1 MAGEELD
8 KDTSASKEAKAA
20 VIDKT
25 PNEHQ
30 RTAQA
35 NFDKEDYATNN
46 QYGQD
51 LSGIKYKE
59 GIEDFYGDDASIGEN
74 DIKRMMDA
82 GYSSDDVYNFS
93 KKRGLNYNQHGQKY
107 MKGQGDYQIGK
118 GSDQWGDV
126 FGSSDKKESKESKES
141 VQTASAVNSGTGNAN
156 NNSASISSTINGN
169 NNNVDQSVTQNIN
182 NSRTYGGTNKSFT
195 YNGSTNGNNY
205 EDTPVSAGTIAGHF
219 YDGDSP
225 TKSAAFL
232 DRYTTMNDDYQK
244 SYENRGRAQTAI
256 NAASKNE
263 AIDFDQ
269 MDERIGD
276 RAKASRARSTVM
288 AGDIFGDMW
297 NYKAPDWRNPDKME
311 EVEAPDFKKL
321 GKI

>member
-1 MAGEELD
+1 MANTRMAGDELE
-8 KDTSASKEAKAA
+8 KDTPESKGAKAA
-20 VIDKT
+20 VVQAKDDNWNARAQRYEDEDRRESKLGAVDREKYGLEGYSDKDIFMSFKGD
-25 PNEHQ
+25 E
-30 RTAQA
+30 
-35 NFDKEDYATNN
+35 FGDKDYERLT
-46 QYGQD
+46 GKKF
-51 LSGIKYKE
+51 G
-59 GIEDFYGDDASIGEN
+59 GGDDDKPAEN
-74 DIKRMMDA
+74 NTQVEPQR
-82 GYSSDDVYNFS
+82 NT
-93 KKRGLNYNQHGQKY
+93 
-107 MKGQGDYQIGK
+107 
-118 GSDQWGDV
+118 
-126 FGSSDKKESKESKES
+126 
-141 VQTASAVNSGTGNAN
+141 VQAGTGNAN
-156 NNSASISSTINGN
+156 NNSASNSSTINGN
-169 NNNVDQSVTQNIN
+169 NNSVDQSITQSIN

-195 YNGSTNGNNY
+195 YNGSSNGNNY
-205 EDTPVSAGTIAGHF
+205 EDTPVSAGTMAGHF

-263 AIDFDQ
+263 AIDFDE
-269 MDERIGD
+269 MDQRIGD

-288 AGDIFGDMW
+288 AGEIFGDMW

>member
-1 MAGEELD
+1 MAGSNGTRMAGEKVAELEKDDNYAAREQRYEDEERRESKLGAVDREKYDLEGYSD
-8 KDTSASKEAKAA
+8 KDIFMSFKGDEFG
-20 VIDKT
+20 DK
-25 PNEHQ
+25 
-30 RTAQA
+30 
-35 NFDKEDYATNN
+35 DYKRLT
-46 QYGQD
+46 GKTF
-51 LSGIKYKE
+51 G
-59 GIEDFYGDDASIGEN
+59 GGDDDKSAENNTQGESQSN
-74 DIKRMMDA
+74 T
-82 GYSSDDVYNFS
+82 
-93 KKRGLNYNQHGQKY
+93 
-107 MKGQGDYQIGK
+107 
-118 GSDQWGDV
+118 
-126 FGSSDKKESKESKES
+126 
-141 VQTASAVNSGTGNAN
+141 VQAGTGNAN
-156 NNSASISSTINGN
+156 NNSASNSSTINGN
-169 NNNVDQSVTQNIN
+169 NNSVDQSITQSIN

-195 YNGSTNGNNY
+195 YNGSSNGNNY
-205 EDTPVSAGTIAGHF
+205 EDTPVSAGTMAGHF

-263 AIDFDQ
+263 AIDFDE
-269 MDERIGD
+269 MDQRIGD

-288 AGDIFGDMW
+288 AGEIFGDMW